1 MKRETLIRSKEYWL
15 AKIQNDLFSVME
27 NYMKKKKLNRTKL
40 AAKLGVTKGY
50 VTQILNGDFDHKIS
64 KLVDLSLACNKVPII
79 SFLDIDKYV
88 KDDAGN
94 NPIYLDNRHLPKFVQ
109 YNIYI
114 EQSNT
119 PISQE
124 QVTSSKKEYSSL

>member
-1 MKRETLIRSKEYWL
+1 
-15 AKIQNDLFSVME
+15 LFSVME

-88 KDDAGN
+88 KDDADN